1 MRDEVQNEAD
11 AQWDLVRKRRDHY
24 YKPVVK
30 VTQSQPSYAQ
40 DQFRTYLE
48 SEDGAQLKSLIAAA
62 VLRAHEDPKWF
73 SLVMAYAYGR
83 PTEAMKVEVRS
94 TMKRILVT
102 DGKPL
107 DAGPDADPV

>member
-1 MRDEVQNEAD
+1 MSDEVQNEAD

-30 VTQSQPSYAQ
+30 ITAQKPTYAQ
-40 DQFRTYLE
+40 EKFRDYLE
-48 SEDGAQLKSLIAAA
+48 SEDGAQIKSLIASA

-73 SLVMAYAYGR
+73 GIVMAYAYGK
-83 PTEAMKVEVRS
+83 PTESMKVEMRS

-107 DAGPDADPV
+107 DAGPDAQAL